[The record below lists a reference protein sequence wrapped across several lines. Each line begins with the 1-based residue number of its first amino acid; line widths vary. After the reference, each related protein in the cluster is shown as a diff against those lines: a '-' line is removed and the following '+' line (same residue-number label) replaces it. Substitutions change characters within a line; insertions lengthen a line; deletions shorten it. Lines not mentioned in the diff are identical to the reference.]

1 MGTKLIYTVAK
12 IMPYFKR
19 SPLSVVQLRDAAGI
33 TESTA
38 RRLIRKAIADGF
50 LEEIDRTKVYAI
62 PEVPSTDDAPR
73 RMQTAV
79 GETPRD
85 SGLVRMREL
94 AKQGPVN
101 PYVQLAW
108 AGERA

>member
-1 MGTKLIYTVAK
+1 VGTKLIYTVSK

-19 SPLSVVQLRDAAGI
+19 APLSVVQLRDAAGI

-50 LEEIDRTKVYAI
+50 LEEIGNTNLYAI
-62 PEVPSTDDAPR
+62 PEVPHPDDVPR
-73 RMQTAV
+73 RMKTAV
-79 GETPRD
+79 GETPLD

-94 AKQGPVN
+94 AKVGPVN
-101 PYVQLAW
+101 PYTQLLW

>member
-1 MGTKLIYTVAK
+1 MGTKLTYTVAS

-19 SPLSVVQLRDAAGI
+19 TPLSVVGLRDAAQL

-50 LEEIDRTKVYAI
+50 LESIDGTTLYGI
-62 PEVPSTDDAPR
+62 PEVPHADDLPR
-73 RMQTAV
+73 RTRTAV